1 MHYLKINDSD
11 KKKIGYL
18 IHLYRTQQFKHLSQN
33 SFLLNEYNEPICTR
47 QTLSKIEQGVII
59 KNDSIYEELL
69 KKVNLK
75 FNTDYCIEEFLPTSI
90 FSDLLNACDYYN
102 LEKLISI
109 SESYIKQLNP
119 FKEYIF
125 FHEYYECFK
134 WIYTYYSSFE
144 LPTLQSTEY
153 IIFLKNIINSNL
165 YEVMMDL
172 VFKKRTISGIY
183 DFSYFDFKNS
193 NSMINRGN
201 HMMILYNQSKLS
213 EMLDY
218 CQDLEEEYSS
228 KNNYI
233 RLLDI
238 YSLKGFAFSNTEKEK
253 FEKLEAEARKEM
265 ARDGVSESS
274 VSFERKIDI
283 RYFGQAYELTISV
296 PNSPVNQLV
305 WDKLVNDF
313 SDAHERSYGF
323 KKNDPLELVSLRL
336 SVVGEMDKSN
346 LYSKGEISKEL
357 PKPEEIRKAYFMG
370 EWLDTAVYK
379 RDNLKAGNSFIGP
392 AIIEE
397 TGATSVVGP
406 GDKVTVDERMNLV
419 VKIANHETGRMET
432 LEEN

>member
-1 MHYLKINDSD
+1 MRNTMHYLKINDSD

-153 IIFLKNIINSNL
+153 IISLKNIINSNL
-165 YEVMMDL
+165 YEVMIDL

-183 DFSYFDFKNS
+183 DFSFFDFKNS

-218 CQDLEEEYSS
+218 CQDLEKEYSG

-253 FEKLEAEARKEM
+253 FEKL
-265 ARDGVSESS
+265 VSQINHTVVAHNSNIP
-274 VSFERKIDI
+274 KIKI
-283 RYFGQAYELTISV
+283 SQLLKNIGLQAFRIDMYNIAINYLEQYIAMDSPYANIVGIDLCISYQKT
-296 PNSPVNQLV
+296 NKINQL
-305 WDKLVNDF
+305 
-313 SDAHERSYGF
+313 
-323 KKNDPLELVSLRL
+323 
-336 SVVGEMDKSN
+336 KSF
-346 LYSKGEISKEL
+346 IQSKE
-357 PKPEEIRKAYFMG
+357 
-370 EWLDTAVYK
+370 VYK
-379 RDNLKAGNSFIGP
+379 GDSQYENLLNYFILKYKYQTDNDELSYFIVNKVPIIIDNTMGKYKQFFYEELSMLVEQTKRYKDLKTYLDS
-392 AIIEE
+392 
-397 TGATSVVGP
+397 TSDMLP
-406 GDKVTVDERMNLV
+406 
-419 VKIANHETGRMET
+419 I
-432 LEEN
+432 

>member
-1 MHYLKINDSD
+1 M
-11 KKKIGYL
+11 
-18 IHLYRTQQFKHLSQN
+18 
-33 SFLLNEYNEPICTR
+33 
-47 QTLSKIEQGVII
+47 
-59 KNDSIYEELL
+59 
-69 KKVNLK
+69 NLK

-134 WIYTYYSSFE
+134 WIYTYYFSFE

-153 IIFLKNIINSNL
+153 IISLKNIINSNL

-253 FEKLEAEARKEM
+253 FEKLVSQINHTVEAHN
-265 ARDGVSESS
+265 SNIP
-274 VSFERKIDI
+274 KIKTSQLLKNIGLQAFRIDMYDI
-283 RYFGQAYELTISV
+283 AINYLDIYIAMDSPYANIVGIDLCISYQKT
-296 PNSPVNQLV
+296 NKINQL
-305 WDKLVNDF
+305 
-313 SDAHERSYGF
+313 
-323 KKNDPLELVSLRL
+323 
-336 SVVGEMDKSN
+336 KSF
-346 LYSKGEISKEL
+346 IQSKE
-357 PKPEEIRKAYFMG
+357 
-370 EWLDTAVYK
+370 VYK
-379 RDNLKAGNSFIGP
+379 GDSQYENLLNYFILKYKYQTDNDELSYFIVNKVPIIIDNTMGKYKQFFYEELSMLVEQTKRYKDLKTYLDS
-392 AIIEE
+392 
-397 TGATSVVGP
+397 TSDMLP
-406 GDKVTVDERMNLV
+406 
-419 VKIANHETGRMET
+419 I
-432 LEEN
+432 

>member
-1 MHYLKINDSD
+1 MYYLKINDSD

-59 KNDSIYEELL
+59 KNDFIYEELL

-153 IIFLKNIINSNL
+153 IISLKNIINSNL

-218 CQDLEEEYSS
+218 CQDLEKEYSS

-253 FEKLEAEARKEM
+253 FEKLVSQINHIVEAHN
-265 ARDGVSESS
+265 SNIP
-274 VSFERKIDI
+274 KIKISQLLKNIGLQAFRIDMYDI
-283 RYFGQAYELTISV
+283 AINYLEQYIAMDSPYANIVGIDLCISYQKT
-296 PNSPVNQLV
+296 NKINQL
-305 WDKLVNDF
+305 
-313 SDAHERSYGF
+313 
-323 KKNDPLELVSLRL
+323 
-336 SVVGEMDKSN
+336 KSFMQ
-346 LYSKGEISKEL
+346 SKE
-357 PKPEEIRKAYFMG
+357 
-370 EWLDTAVYK
+370 VYK
-379 RDNLKAGNSFIGP
+379 GDSQYENLLNYFILKYKYQTDNDELSYFIVNKVPIIIDNTMGKYKQFFYEELSMLVEQTKRYKDLKTYLDS
-392 AIIEE
+392 
-397 TGATSVVGP
+397 TSDMLP
-406 GDKVTVDERMNLV
+406 
-419 VKIANHETGRMET
+419 I
-432 LEEN
+432 

>member
-1 MHYLKINDSD
+1 MYYLKINDSD

-59 KNDSIYEELL
+59 KNDFIYEELL

-153 IIFLKNIINSNL
+153 IISLKNIINSNL

-253 FEKLEAEARKEM
+253 FEKLVSQINHTVEAHNSNIPEI
-265 ARDGVSESS
+265 
-274 VSFERKIDI
+274 KISQLLKNI
-283 RYFGQAYELTISV
+283 GLQAFRIDMYNIAINYLEQYIAMDSPYANIVGIDLCISYQKT
-296 PNSPVNQLV
+296 NKINQL
-305 WDKLVNDF
+305 
-313 SDAHERSYGF
+313 
-323 KKNDPLELVSLRL
+323 
-336 SVVGEMDKSN
+336 KSF
-346 LYSKGEISKEL
+346 IQSKEVYIGDSQYENLLNYFILKYKYQTDNDELSYFIVNKVPIIIDNTMGKYKQFFYEELSMLVEQTKRYKDLKTYLDSTSDML
-357 PKPEEIRKAYFMG
+357 PI
-370 EWLDTAVYK
+370 
-379 RDNLKAGNSFIGP
+379 
-392 AIIEE
+392 
-397 TGATSVVGP
+397 
-406 GDKVTVDERMNLV
+406 
-419 VKIANHETGRMET
+419 
-432 LEEN
+432 

>member
-1 MHYLKINDSD
+1 MRNTMHYLKINDSD

-153 IIFLKNIINSNL
+153 IILLKNIINSNL

-218 CQDLEEEYSS
+218 CQDLEKEYSG

-253 FEKLEAEARKEM
+253 FEKL
-265 ARDGVSESS
+265 VSQINHTVEGHNSNIP
-274 VSFERKIDI
+274 KIKISQLLKNIGLQAFRIDMYDI
-283 RYFGQAYELTISV
+283 AINYLEQYIAMDSPYANIVGIDLCISYQKT
-296 PNSPVNQLV
+296 NKINQL
-305 WDKLVNDF
+305 
-313 SDAHERSYGF
+313 
-323 KKNDPLELVSLRL
+323 
-336 SVVGEMDKSN
+336 KSF
-346 LYSKGEISKEL
+346 IQSKE
-357 PKPEEIRKAYFMG
+357 
-370 EWLDTAVYK
+370 VYK
-379 RDNLKAGNSFIGP
+379 GDSQYENLLNYFILKYKYQTDNDELSYFIVNKVPIIIDNTMGKYKQFFYEELSMLVEQTKRYKDLKTYLDS
-392 AIIEE
+392 
-397 TGATSVVGP
+397 TSDMLP
-406 GDKVTVDERMNLV
+406 
-419 VKIANHETGRMET
+419 I
-432 LEEN
+432 

>member
-153 IIFLKNIINSNL
+153 IILLKSIINSNL

-183 DFSYFDFKNS
+183 DFSFFDFKNS

-218 CQDLEEEYSS
+218 CQDLEKEYSS

-253 FEKLEAEARKEM
+253 FEKLVSQINHTVEAHN
-265 ARDGVSESS
+265 SNIP
-274 VSFERKIDI
+274 KIKISQLLKNIGLQAFRIDMYDI
-283 RYFGQAYELTISV
+283 AINYLEQYIAMDSPYANIVGIDLCISYQKT
-296 PNSPVNQLV
+296 NKINQL
-305 WDKLVNDF
+305 
-313 SDAHERSYGF
+313 
-323 KKNDPLELVSLRL
+323 
-336 SVVGEMDKSN
+336 KSF
-346 LYSKGEISKEL
+346 IQSKE
-357 PKPEEIRKAYFMG
+357 
-370 EWLDTAVYK
+370 VYK
-379 RDNLKAGNSFIGP
+379 GDSQYENLLNYFILKYKYQTDNDELSYFIVNKVPIIIDNTMGKYKQFFYEELSMLVEQTKRYKDLKTYLDSTNDMLPI
-392 AIIEE
+392 
-397 TGATSVVGP
+397 
-406 GDKVTVDERMNLV
+406 
-419 VKIANHETGRMET
+419 
-432 LEEN
+432 

>member
-18 IHLYRTQQFKHLSQN
+18 IHVYRTQQFKHLSQN

-109 SESYIKQLNP
+109 SESYVKQLNP

-153 IIFLKNIINSNL
+153 IISLKNIINSNL

-218 CQDLEEEYSS
+218 CQDLEEEYSI

-253 FEKLEAEARKEM
+253 FEKLVSQINHTVEAHNSNIPKIKTSQLLKNIGLQAFRIDM
-265 ARDGVSESS
+265 YDIAINY
-274 VSFERKIDI
+274 FEQYIAMDSPYANIVGIDLCISYQKTNKI
-283 RYFGQAYELTISV
+283 
-296 PNSPVNQLV
+296 NQL
-305 WDKLVNDF
+305 
-313 SDAHERSYGF
+313 
-323 KKNDPLELVSLRL
+323 
-336 SVVGEMDKSN
+336 KSF
-346 LYSKGEISKEL
+346 IQSKE
-357 PKPEEIRKAYFMG
+357 
-370 EWLDTAVYK
+370 VYK
-379 RDNLKAGNSFIGP
+379 GDSQYENLLNYFILKYKYQTDNDELSYFIVNKVPIIIDNTMRKYKQFFYEELSMLVEQTKRYKDLKTYLDS
-392 AIIEE
+392 
-397 TGATSVVGP
+397 TSDMLP
-406 GDKVTVDERMNLV
+406 
-419 VKIANHETGRMET
+419 I
-432 LEEN
+432 

>member
-1 MHYLKINDSD
+1 MRNTMHYLKINDSD

-47 QTLSKIEQGVII
+47 QTLSKIKQGVII

-153 IIFLKNIINSNL
+153 IILLKNIINSNL

-183 DFSYFDFKNS
+183 DFSFFDFKNS

-253 FEKLEAEARKEM
+253 FEKLVSQINHTVEAHNSNIPEI
-265 ARDGVSESS
+265 
-274 VSFERKIDI
+274 KISQLLKNI
-283 RYFGQAYELTISV
+283 GLQAFRIDMYNIAINYLEQYIAMDSPYANIVGIDLCISYQKT
-296 PNSPVNQLV
+296 NKINQL
-305 WDKLVNDF
+305 
-313 SDAHERSYGF
+313 
-323 KKNDPLELVSLRL
+323 
-336 SVVGEMDKSN
+336 KSF
-346 LYSKGEISKEL
+346 IQSKE
-357 PKPEEIRKAYFMG
+357 
-370 EWLDTAVYK
+370 VYK
-379 RDNLKAGNSFIGP
+379 GDSQYENLLNYFILKYKYQTDNDELSYFIVNKVPIIIDNTMGKYKQFFYEELSMLVEQTKRYKDLKTYLDS
-392 AIIEE
+392 
-397 TGATSVVGP
+397 TSDMLP
-406 GDKVTVDERMNLV
+406 
-419 VKIANHETGRMET
+419 I
-432 LEEN
+432 

>member
-153 IIFLKNIINSNL
+153 IISLKNIINSNL

-193 NSMINRGN
+193 SSMINRGN

-253 FEKLEAEARKEM
+253 FEKLVSQINHTVEAHNSNIPEI
-265 ARDGVSESS
+265 
-274 VSFERKIDI
+274 KISQLLKNI
-283 RYFGQAYELTISV
+283 GLQAFRIDMYNIAINYLEQYIAMDSPYANIVGIDLCISYQKT
-296 PNSPVNQLV
+296 NKINQL
-305 WDKLVNDF
+305 
-313 SDAHERSYGF
+313 
-323 KKNDPLELVSLRL
+323 
-336 SVVGEMDKSN
+336 KSF
-346 LYSKGEISKEL
+346 IQSKE
-357 PKPEEIRKAYFMG
+357 
-370 EWLDTAVYK
+370 VYK
-379 RDNLKAGNSFIGP
+379 GDSQYENLLNYFILKYKYQTDNDELSYFIVNKVPIIIDNTMGKYKQFFYEELSMLVEQTKRYKDLKTYLDSTNDMLPI
-392 AIIEE
+392 
-397 TGATSVVGP
+397 
-406 GDKVTVDERMNLV
+406 
-419 VKIANHETGRMET
+419 
-432 LEEN
+432 

>member
-1 MHYLKINDSD
+1 MNYEARNAMYYLKINDSD

-153 IIFLKNIINSNL
+153 IILLKNIINSNL

-253 FEKLEAEARKEM
+253 FEKLVSQINHTVEAHNSNIPEI
-265 ARDGVSESS
+265 
-274 VSFERKIDI
+274 KISQLLKNI
-283 RYFGQAYELTISV
+283 GLQAFRIDMYNIAINYLEQYIAMDSPYANIVGIDLCISYQKT
-296 PNSPVNQLV
+296 NKINQL
-305 WDKLVNDF
+305 
-313 SDAHERSYGF
+313 
-323 KKNDPLELVSLRL
+323 
-336 SVVGEMDKSN
+336 KSF
-346 LYSKGEISKEL
+346 IQSKE
-357 PKPEEIRKAYFMG
+357 
-370 EWLDTAVYK
+370 VYK
-379 RDNLKAGNSFIGP
+379 GDSQYENLLNYFILKYKYQTDNDELSYFIVNKVPIIIDNTMGKYKQFFYEELSMLVEQTKRYKDLKTYLDS
-392 AIIEE
+392 
-397 TGATSVVGP
+397 TSDMLP
-406 GDKVTVDERMNLV
+406 
-419 VKIANHETGRMET
+419 I
-432 LEEN
+432 

>member
-59 KNDSIYEELL
+59 KNDSMYEELL

-153 IIFLKNIINSNL
+153 IISLKNIINSNL

-218 CQDLEEEYSS
+218 CQDLEEEYFS

-253 FEKLEAEARKEM
+253 FEKLVSQINHIVEAHN
-265 ARDGVSESS
+265 SNIP
-274 VSFERKIDI
+274 KIKISQLLKNIGLQAFRIDMYDI
-283 RYFGQAYELTISV
+283 AINYLEQYIAMDSPYANIVGIDLCISYQKT
-296 PNSPVNQLV
+296 NKINQL
-305 WDKLVNDF
+305 
-313 SDAHERSYGF
+313 
-323 KKNDPLELVSLRL
+323 
-336 SVVGEMDKSN
+336 KSF
-346 LYSKGEISKEL
+346 IQSKE
-357 PKPEEIRKAYFMG
+357 
-370 EWLDTAVYK
+370 VYK
-379 RDNLKAGNSFIGP
+379 GDSQYENLLNYFILKYKYQTDNDELSYFIVNKVPIIIDNTMGKYKQFFYEELSMLVEQTKRYKDLKTYLDS
-392 AIIEE
+392 
-397 TGATSVVGP
+397 TSDMLP
-406 GDKVTVDERMNLV
+406 
-419 VKIANHETGRMET
+419 I
-432 LEEN
+432 

>member
-1 MHYLKINDSD
+1 MNYEARNAMYYLKINDSD

-90 FSDLLNACDYYN
+90 FSDLLNACDYYK

-153 IIFLKNIINSNL
+153 IISLKNIINSNL

-193 NSMINRGN
+193 SSMINRGN

-218 CQDLEEEYSS
+218 CQDLEKEYSS

-253 FEKLEAEARKEM
+253 FEKLVSQINHTVEAHN
-265 ARDGVSESS
+265 SNIP
-274 VSFERKIDI
+274 KIKISQLLKNIGLQAFRIDMYDI
-283 RYFGQAYELTISV
+283 AINYLEQYIAMDSPYANIVGIDLCISYQKT
-296 PNSPVNQLV
+296 NKINQL
-305 WDKLVNDF
+305 
-313 SDAHERSYGF
+313 
-323 KKNDPLELVSLRL
+323 
-336 SVVGEMDKSN
+336 KSF
-346 LYSKGEISKEL
+346 IQSKE
-357 PKPEEIRKAYFMG
+357 
-370 EWLDTAVYK
+370 VYK
-379 RDNLKAGNSFIGP
+379 GDSQYENLLNYFILKYKYQTDNDELSYFIVNKVPIIIDNTMGKYKQFFYEELSMLVEQTKRYKDLKTYLDS
-392 AIIEE
+392 
-397 TGATSVVGP
+397 TSDMLP
-406 GDKVTVDERMNLV
+406 
-419 VKIANHETGRMET
+419 I
-432 LEEN
+432 

>member
-18 IHLYRTQQFKHLSQN
+18 IHIYRTQQFKHLSQN

-109 SESYIKQLNP
+109 SKSYTKQLKP

-153 IIFLKNIINSNL
+153 IILLKNIINSNL

-253 FEKLEAEARKEM
+253 FEKLVSQINHTVEAHNSNIPKIKTSQLLKNIGLQAFRIDMYDIAINYLEQYIAMDSPYANIVGIDLCISYQKTNKINKLK
-265 ARDGVSESS
+265 
-274 VSFERKIDI
+274 SFI
-283 RYFGQAYELTISV
+283 Q
-296 PNSPVNQLV
+296 
-305 WDKLVNDF
+305 
-313 SDAHERSYGF
+313 
-323 KKNDPLELVSLRL
+323 
-336 SVVGEMDKSN
+336 
-346 LYSKGEISKEL
+346 SKEIYKGDGQYENLLNYFILKYKFQIDNDELSYFIVNKVPIIIDNTMGKYEQFFYEELSMLVEQTKRYKDLKTYLDSTSDML
-357 PKPEEIRKAYFMG
+357 PI
-370 EWLDTAVYK
+370 
-379 RDNLKAGNSFIGP
+379 
-392 AIIEE
+392 
-397 TGATSVVGP
+397 
-406 GDKVTVDERMNLV
+406 
-419 VKIANHETGRMET
+419 
-432 LEEN
+432 

>member
-153 IIFLKNIINSNL
+153 IISLKNIINSNL

-213 EMLDY
+213 KMLDY

-253 FEKLEAEARKEM
+253 FEKLVSQINHTVEAHNSNIPEI
-265 ARDGVSESS
+265 
-274 VSFERKIDI
+274 KISQLLKNIGLQAFRIDMYDI
-283 RYFGQAYELTISV
+283 AINYLEQYIAMDSPYANIVGIDLCISYQKT
-296 PNSPVNQLV
+296 NKINQL
-305 WDKLVNDF
+305 
-313 SDAHERSYGF
+313 
-323 KKNDPLELVSLRL
+323 
-336 SVVGEMDKSN
+336 KSF
-346 LYSKGEISKEL
+346 IQSKE
-357 PKPEEIRKAYFMG
+357 
-370 EWLDTAVYK
+370 VYK
-379 RDNLKAGNSFIGP
+379 GDSQYENLLNYFILKYKYQTDNDELSYFIVNKVP
-392 AIIEE
+392 IIIDNTMGKYKQFFYEE
-397 TGATSVVGP
+397 LSMLVEQTKRYKDMKTYLDSTSDMLP
-406 GDKVTVDERMNLV
+406 
-419 VKIANHETGRMET
+419 I
-432 LEEN
+432 

>member
-153 IIFLKNIINSNL
+153 IILLKNIINSNL

-218 CQDLEEEYSS
+218 CQDLEEEYTS

-253 FEKLEAEARKEM
+253 FEKLVSQINHTVEAHN
-265 ARDGVSESS
+265 SNIP
-274 VSFERKIDI
+274 KIKISQLLKNIGLQAFRIDMYDI
-283 RYFGQAYELTISV
+283 AINYLEQYIAMD
-296 PNSPVNQLV
+296 SPYANIVGIDLCIFLSK
-305 WDKLVNDF
+305 DK
-313 SDAHERSYGF
+313 
-323 KKNDPLELVSLRL
+323 
-336 SVVGEMDKSN
+336 
-346 LYSKGEISKEL
+346 
-357 PKPEEIRKAYFMG
+357 
-370 EWLDTAVYK
+370 
-379 RDNLKAGNSFIGP
+379 
-392 AIIEE
+392 
-397 TGATSVVGP
+397 
-406 GDKVTVDERMNLV
+406 
-419 VKIANHETGRMET
+419 
-432 LEEN
+432 

>member
-1 MHYLKINDSD
+1 MRNTMHYLKINDSD

-153 IIFLKNIINSNL
+153 IISLKNIINSNL

-253 FEKLEAEARKEM
+253 FEKLVSQINHTVEAHN
-265 ARDGVSESS
+265 SNIP
-274 VSFERKIDI
+274 KIKI
-283 RYFGQAYELTISV
+283 SQLLKNIGLQAFRIDMYNIAINYLEQYIAMDSPYANIVGIDLCISYQKT
-296 PNSPVNQLV
+296 NKINQL
-305 WDKLVNDF
+305 
-313 SDAHERSYGF
+313 
-323 KKNDPLELVSLRL
+323 
-336 SVVGEMDKSN
+336 KSF
-346 LYSKGEISKEL
+346 IQSKE
-357 PKPEEIRKAYFMG
+357 
-370 EWLDTAVYK
+370 VYK
-379 RDNLKAGNSFIGP
+379 GDSQYENLLNYFILKYKYQTDNDELSYFIVNKVPIIIDNTMGKYKQFFYEELSMLVGQNKRYKDLKTYLDS
-392 AIIEE
+392 
-397 TGATSVVGP
+397 TSDMLP
-406 GDKVTVDERMNLV
+406 
-419 VKIANHETGRMET
+419 I
-432 LEEN
+432 

>member
-69 KKVNLK
+69 KKMNLK

-153 IIFLKNIINSNL
+153 IILLKNIINSDL

-253 FEKLEAEARKEM
+253 FEKLVSQINHTVEAHH
-265 ARDGVSESS
+265 SNIP
-274 VSFERKIDI
+274 KIKISQLLKNIGLQAFRIDMYDI
-283 RYFGQAYELTISV
+283 AINYLEQYIAMDSPYANIVGIDLCISYQKT
-296 PNSPVNQLV
+296 NKINQL
-305 WDKLVNDF
+305 
-313 SDAHERSYGF
+313 
-323 KKNDPLELVSLRL
+323 
-336 SVVGEMDKSN
+336 KSFIQ
-346 LYSKGEISKEL
+346 SKGIYKGDSQYENLLNYFILKYKYQTDNDEL
-357 PKPEEIRKAYFMG
+357 SYFIVTKVPIIIDNTMGKYKQFFYEELSMLVEQTKRYKDLKTY
-370 EWLDTAVYK
+370 LD
-379 RDNLKAGNSFIGP
+379 S
-392 AIIEE
+392 
-397 TGATSVVGP
+397 TSDMLP
-406 GDKVTVDERMNLV
+406 
-419 VKIANHETGRMET
+419 I
-432 LEEN
+432 

>member
-18 IHLYRTQQFKHLSQN
+18 IHLYRTQQFNHLSQN

-153 IIFLKNIINSNL
+153 IILLKNIINSNL

-253 FEKLEAEARKEM
+253 FEKLVSRINHTVEAHNSNIPEI
-265 ARDGVSESS
+265 
-274 VSFERKIDI
+274 KISQLLKNIGLQAFRIDMYDI
-283 RYFGQAYELTISV
+283 AINYLEQYIAMDSPYANIVGIDLCISYQKT
-296 PNSPVNQLV
+296 NKINQL
-305 WDKLVNDF
+305 
-313 SDAHERSYGF
+313 
-323 KKNDPLELVSLRL
+323 
-336 SVVGEMDKSN
+336 KSF
-346 LYSKGEISKEL
+346 IQSKE
-357 PKPEEIRKAYFMG
+357 
-370 EWLDTAVYK
+370 VYK
-379 RDNLKAGNSFIGP
+379 GDSQYENLLNYFILKYKYQTDNDELSYFIVNKVPIIIDNTMGKYKQFFYKELSMLVEQTKRYKDLKTYLDS
-392 AIIEE
+392 
-397 TGATSVVGP
+397 TSDMLP
-406 GDKVTVDERMNLV
+406 
-419 VKIANHETGRMET
+419 I
-432 LEEN
+432 

>member
-1 MHYLKINDSD
+1 MNYEARNTMHYLKINDSD

-47 QTLSKIEQGVII
+47 QTLSKIEQGIII

-90 FSDLLNACDYYN
+90 FFDLLNACDYYN

-153 IIFLKNIINSNL
+153 IISLKNIINSNL

-253 FEKLEAEARKEM
+253 FEKLVSQINHTVEAHN
-265 ARDGVSESS
+265 SNIP
-274 VSFERKIDI
+274 KIKISQLLKNIGLQAFRIDMYDI
-283 RYFGQAYELTISV
+283 AINYLEQYIAMDSPYANIVGIDLCISYQKT
-296 PNSPVNQLV
+296 NKINQL
-305 WDKLVNDF
+305 KSF
-313 SDAHERSYGF
+313 IQS
-323 KKNDPLELVSLRL
+323 KK
-336 SVVGEMDKSN
+336 
-346 LYSKGEISKEL
+346 
-357 PKPEEIRKAYFMG
+357 
-370 EWLDTAVYK
+370 VYK
-379 RDNLKAGNSFIGP
+379 GDSQYENLLNYFILKYKYQADNDELSYFIVNKVPIIIDNTMGKYKQFFYEELSMLVEQTKRYKDLKTYLDS
-392 AIIEE
+392 
-397 TGATSVVGP
+397 TSDMLP
-406 GDKVTVDERMNLV
+406 
-419 VKIANHETGRMET
+419 I
-432 LEEN
+432 

>member
-18 IHLYRTQQFKHLSQN
+18 IHVYRTQQFKHISQN

-69 KKVNLK
+69 KKMNLK

-134 WIYTYYSSFE
+134 WIYNYYSSFE

-153 IIFLKNIINSNL
+153 IILLKNIINSNL

-218 CQDLEEEYSS
+218 CQDLEDEYNS

-253 FEKLEAEARKEM
+253 FEQLVSQINHTVETHNSNIPKIKISQLLKNIGLQAFRIDMYDITINYLEQYIAMDSPYANIVGIDLCISYQKTN
-265 ARDGVSESS
+265 
-274 VSFERKIDI
+274 KI
-283 RYFGQAYELTISV
+283 
-296 PNSPVNQLV
+296 NQL
-305 WDKLVNDF
+305 
-313 SDAHERSYGF
+313 
-323 KKNDPLELVSLRL
+323 
-336 SVVGEMDKSN
+336 KSF
-346 LYSKGEISKEL
+346 IQSKE
-357 PKPEEIRKAYFMG
+357 
-370 EWLDTAVYK
+370 VYK
-379 RDNLKAGNSFIGP
+379 GDSQYENLLNYFILKYKYQTDNDELSYFIVNKVPIIIDNTMGKYKQFFYEELSTLVEQTKRYKDLKTYLDSTNDMLPI
-392 AIIEE
+392 
-397 TGATSVVGP
+397 
-406 GDKVTVDERMNLV
+406 
-419 VKIANHETGRMET
+419 
-432 LEEN
+432 

>member
-18 IHLYRTQQFKHLSQN
+18 VHLYRTQQFKYLSQN
-33 SFLLNEYNEPICTR
+33 SFLLNEYDEPICTR
-47 QTLSKIEQGVII
+47 QTLSKIEQGIII
-59 KNDSIYEELL
+59 KNDFIYEELL

-75 FNTDYCIEEFLPTSI
+75 FNTDYCIEKFLPTSI

-153 IIFLKNIINSNL
+153 IISLKNIINSNL
-165 YEVMMDL
+165 YEVMIDL

-253 FEKLEAEARKEM
+253 FEKLVSQINHTVEAHNSNIPEIKISQLLKNIGLQAFRIDMYDIAINYLEQYIAMDSPYANIVGIDLCISYQKTN
-265 ARDGVSESS
+265 
-274 VSFERKIDI
+274 KID
-283 RYFGQAYELTISV
+283 
-296 PNSPVNQLV
+296 QL
-305 WDKLVNDF
+305 
-313 SDAHERSYGF
+313 
-323 KKNDPLELVSLRL
+323 
-336 SVVGEMDKSN
+336 KSF
-346 LYSKGEISKEL
+346 IQSKE
-357 PKPEEIRKAYFMG
+357 
-370 EWLDTAVYK
+370 VYK
-379 RDNLKAGNSFIGP
+379 GDSQYENLLNYFILKYKYQTDNDELSYFIVNKVPIIIDNTMGKYKQFFYEELSMLVEQTKRYKDLKTYLDS
-392 AIIEE
+392 
-397 TGATSVVGP
+397 TSDMLP
-406 GDKVTVDERMNLV
+406 
-419 VKIANHETGRMET
+419 I
-432 LEEN
+432 

>member
-1 MHYLKINDSD
+1 MNYEARNAMYYLKINDSD

-33 SFLLNEYNEPICTR
+33 SFLLNEYNEPICAR

-109 SESYIKQLNP
+109 SESYVKQLNP

-153 IIFLKNIINSNL
+153 IISLKNIINSNL
-165 YEVMMDL
+165 YEVMIDL
-172 VFKKRTISGIY
+172 VFKKRTISGIF

-253 FEKLEAEARKEM
+253 FEKLVSQINHIVEAHN
-265 ARDGVSESS
+265 SNIP
-274 VSFERKIDI
+274 KIKISQLLKNIGLQAFRIDMYDI
-283 RYFGQAYELTISV
+283 AINYLEQYIAMDSPYANIVGIDLCISYQKT
-296 PNSPVNQLV
+296 NKINQL
-305 WDKLVNDF
+305 
-313 SDAHERSYGF
+313 
-323 KKNDPLELVSLRL
+323 
-336 SVVGEMDKSN
+336 KSF
-346 LYSKGEISKEL
+346 IQSKE
-357 PKPEEIRKAYFMG
+357 
-370 EWLDTAVYK
+370 VYK
-379 RDNLKAGNSFIGP
+379 GDSQYENLLNYFILKYKYQTDNDELSYFIVNKVPIIIDNTMGKYKQFFYEELSMLVEQTKRYKDLKTYLDS
-392 AIIEE
+392 
-397 TGATSVVGP
+397 TSDMLP
-406 GDKVTVDERMNLV
+406 
-419 VKIANHETGRMET
+419 I
-432 LEEN
+432 

>member
-47 QTLSKIEQGVII
+47 QTLSKIEQGIII

-153 IIFLKNIINSNL
+153 IISLKNIINSNL

-253 FEKLEAEARKEM
+253 FEKLVSQINHTVEAHN
-265 ARDGVSESS
+265 SNIP
-274 VSFERKIDI
+274 KIKISQLLKNIGLQAFRIDMYDI
-283 RYFGQAYELTISV
+283 AINYLEQYIAMDSPYANIVGIDLCISYQKT
-296 PNSPVNQLV
+296 NKINQL
-305 WDKLVNDF
+305 
-313 SDAHERSYGF
+313 
-323 KKNDPLELVSLRL
+323 
-336 SVVGEMDKSN
+336 KSF
-346 LYSKGEISKEL
+346 IQSKE
-357 PKPEEIRKAYFMG
+357 
-370 EWLDTAVYK
+370 VYK
-379 RDNLKAGNSFIGP
+379 GDSQYENLLNYFILKYKYQTDNDELSYFIVNKVPIIIDNTMGKYKQFFYEELSMLVGQNKRYKDLKTYLDS
-392 AIIEE
+392 
-397 TGATSVVGP
+397 TSDMLP
-406 GDKVTVDERMNLV
+406 
-419 VKIANHETGRMET
+419 I
-432 LEEN
+432 

>member
-47 QTLSKIEQGVII
+47 QTLSKIEQGIII

-153 IIFLKNIINSNL
+153 IISLKNIINSNL
-165 YEVMMDL
+165 YEVMIDL

-201 HMMILYNQSKLS
+201 HIMILYNQSKLS

-253 FEKLEAEARKEM
+253 FEKLVSQINHTVEAHN
-265 ARDGVSESS
+265 SNIP
-274 VSFERKIDI
+274 KIKI
-283 RYFGQAYELTISV
+283 SQLLKNIGLQAFRIDMYNIAINYLEQYIAMDSPYANIVGIDLCISYQKT
-296 PNSPVNQLV
+296 NKINQL
-305 WDKLVNDF
+305 
-313 SDAHERSYGF
+313 
-323 KKNDPLELVSLRL
+323 
-336 SVVGEMDKSN
+336 KSF
-346 LYSKGEISKEL
+346 IQSKE
-357 PKPEEIRKAYFMG
+357 
-370 EWLDTAVYK
+370 VYK
-379 RDNLKAGNSFIGP
+379 GDSQYENLLNYFILKYKYQTDNDELSYFIVNKVPIIIDNTMGKYKQFFYEELSMLVGQNKRYKDLKTYLDS
-392 AIIEE
+392 
-397 TGATSVVGP
+397 TSDMLP
-406 GDKVTVDERMNLV
+406 
-419 VKIANHETGRMET
+419 I
-432 LEEN
+432 

>member
-1 MHYLKINDSD
+1 MRNTMHYLKINDSD

-109 SESYIKQLNP
+109 SESYVKQLNP

-153 IIFLKNIINSNL
+153 IILLKNIINSNL
-165 YEVMMDL
+165 YEVMIDL

-218 CQDLEEEYSS
+218 CQDLEEEYTS

-253 FEKLEAEARKEM
+253 FEKLVFQINHTVEAHNSNIPEIKISQLLKNIGLQAFRIDMYNIAINYLEQYIAMDSPYANIVGIDLCISYQKTN
-265 ARDGVSESS
+265 
-274 VSFERKIDI
+274 KID
-283 RYFGQAYELTISV
+283 
-296 PNSPVNQLV
+296 QL
-305 WDKLVNDF
+305 
-313 SDAHERSYGF
+313 
-323 KKNDPLELVSLRL
+323 
-336 SVVGEMDKSN
+336 KSF
-346 LYSKGEISKEL
+346 IQSKE
-357 PKPEEIRKAYFMG
+357 
-370 EWLDTAVYK
+370 VYK
-379 RDNLKAGNSFIGP
+379 GDSQYENLLNYFILKYKYQTDNDELSYFIVNKVPIIIDNTMGKYKQFFYEELSMLVEQTKRYKDLKTYLDS
-392 AIIEE
+392 
-397 TGATSVVGP
+397 TS
-406 GDKVTVDERMNLV
+406 DMLQ
-419 VKIANHETGRMET
+419 I
-432 LEEN
+432 

>member
-109 SESYIKQLNP
+109 SESYVKQLNP

-153 IIFLKNIINSNL
+153 IILLKNIINSNL

-218 CQDLEEEYSS
+218 CQDLEEEYTN

-253 FEKLEAEARKEM
+253 FEKLVSQINHTVEAHNSNIPIIKISQLLKNIGLQAFRIDMYNITINYLEQYIAMDSPYANIVGIDLCISYQKTN
-265 ARDGVSESS
+265 
-274 VSFERKIDI
+274 KID
-283 RYFGQAYELTISV
+283 
-296 PNSPVNQLV
+296 QL
-305 WDKLVNDF
+305 
-313 SDAHERSYGF
+313 
-323 KKNDPLELVSLRL
+323 
-336 SVVGEMDKSN
+336 KSF
-346 LYSKGEISKEL
+346 IQSKE
-357 PKPEEIRKAYFMG
+357 
-370 EWLDTAVYK
+370 VYK
-379 RDNLKAGNSFIGP
+379 GDSQYENLLNYFILKYKYQTDNDELSYFIVNKVPIIIDNTMGKYKQFFYEELSMLVEQTKRYKDLKTYLDS
-392 AIIEE
+392 
-397 TGATSVVGP
+397 TSDMLP
-406 GDKVTVDERMNLV
+406 
-419 VKIANHETGRMET
+419 I
-432 LEEN
+432 

>member
-47 QTLSKIEQGVII
+47 QTLNKIEQGVII

-153 IIFLKNIINSNL
+153 IISLKNIINSNL

-218 CQDLEEEYSS
+218 CQDLEKEYSS

-253 FEKLEAEARKEM
+253 FEKLVSQINHTVEAHN
-265 ARDGVSESS
+265 SNIP
-274 VSFERKIDI
+274 KIKISQLLKNIGLQAFRIDMYDI
-283 RYFGQAYELTISV
+283 AINYLEQYIAMDSPYANIVGIDLCISYQKT
-296 PNSPVNQLV
+296 NKINQL
-305 WDKLVNDF
+305 
-313 SDAHERSYGF
+313 
-323 KKNDPLELVSLRL
+323 
-336 SVVGEMDKSN
+336 KSF
-346 LYSKGEISKEL
+346 IQSKE
-357 PKPEEIRKAYFMG
+357 
-370 EWLDTAVYK
+370 VYK
-379 RDNLKAGNSFIGP
+379 GDSQYENLLNYFILKYKYQTDNDELSYFIVNKVPIIIDNTMGKYKQFFYEELSMLVEQTKRYKDLKTYLDSTNDMLPI
-392 AIIEE
+392 
-397 TGATSVVGP
+397 
-406 GDKVTVDERMNLV
+406 
-419 VKIANHETGRMET
+419 
-432 LEEN
+432 

>member
-90 FSDLLNACDYYN
+90 FSDLLNACDYYK

-153 IIFLKNIINSNL
+153 IISLKNIINSNL

-253 FEKLEAEARKEM
+253 FEKL
-265 ARDGVSESS
+265 VSQINHTVEVHNSNIP
-274 VSFERKIDI
+274 KIKISQLLKNIGLQAFRIDMYDI
-283 RYFGQAYELTISV
+283 AINYLEQYIAMDSPYANIVGIDLCISYQKT
-296 PNSPVNQLV
+296 NKINQL
-305 WDKLVNDF
+305 
-313 SDAHERSYGF
+313 
-323 KKNDPLELVSLRL
+323 
-336 SVVGEMDKSN
+336 KSF
-346 LYSKGEISKEL
+346 IQSKE
-357 PKPEEIRKAYFMG
+357 
-370 EWLDTAVYK
+370 VYK
-379 RDNLKAGNSFIGP
+379 GDSQYENLLNYFILKYKYQTDNDELSYFIVNKVPIIIDNTMGKYKQFFYEELSMLVEQTKRYKDLKTYLDS
-392 AIIEE
+392 
-397 TGATSVVGP
+397 TSDMLP
-406 GDKVTVDERMNLV
+406 
-419 VKIANHETGRMET
+419 I
-432 LEEN
+432 

>member
-18 IHLYRTQQFKHLSQN
+18 IHVYRTQQFKHLSQN

-109 SESYIKQLNP
+109 SESYVKQLNP

-153 IIFLKNIINSNL
+153 IISLKNIINSNL

-218 CQDLEEEYSS
+218 CQDLEEEYSI

-253 FEKLEAEARKEM
+253 FEKLVSQINHTVEAHNSNIPKIKTSQLLKNIGLQAFRIDM
-265 ARDGVSESS
+265 YDIAINY
-274 VSFERKIDI
+274 FEQYIAMDSPYANIVGIDLCISYQKTNKI
-283 RYFGQAYELTISV
+283 
-296 PNSPVNQLV
+296 NQL
-305 WDKLVNDF
+305 
-313 SDAHERSYGF
+313 
-323 KKNDPLELVSLRL
+323 
-336 SVVGEMDKSN
+336 KSFMQ
-346 LYSKGEISKEL
+346 SKE
-357 PKPEEIRKAYFMG
+357 
-370 EWLDTAVYK
+370 VYK
-379 RDNLKAGNSFIGP
+379 GDSQYENLLNYFILKYKYQTDNDELSYFIVNKVPIIIDNTMGKYKQFFYEELSMLVEQTKRYKDLKTYLDS
-392 AIIEE
+392 
-397 TGATSVVGP
+397 TSDMLP
-406 GDKVTVDERMNLV
+406 
-419 VKIANHETGRMET
+419 I
-432 LEEN
+432 

>member
-1 MHYLKINDSD
+1 MNYEARNAMYYLKINDSD

-153 IIFLKNIINSNL
+153 IISLKNIINSNL

-193 NSMINRGN
+193 SSMINRGN

-253 FEKLEAEARKEM
+253 FEKLVSQINHIVEAHN
-265 ARDGVSESS
+265 SNIP
-274 VSFERKIDI
+274 KIKISQLLKNIGLQAFRIDMYDI
-283 RYFGQAYELTISV
+283 AINYLEQYIAMDSPYANIVGIDLCISYQKT
-296 PNSPVNQLV
+296 NKINQL
-305 WDKLVNDF
+305 
-313 SDAHERSYGF
+313 
-323 KKNDPLELVSLRL
+323 
-336 SVVGEMDKSN
+336 KSFMQ
-346 LYSKGEISKEL
+346 SKE
-357 PKPEEIRKAYFMG
+357 
-370 EWLDTAVYK
+370 VYK
-379 RDNLKAGNSFIGP
+379 GDSQYENLLNYFILKYKYQTDNDELSYFIVNKVPIIIDNTMGKYKQFFYEELSMLVEQTKRYKDLKTYLDS
-392 AIIEE
+392 
-397 TGATSVVGP
+397 TSDMLP
-406 GDKVTVDERMNLV
+406 
-419 VKIANHETGRMET
+419 I
-432 LEEN
+432 

>member
-153 IIFLKNIINSNL
+153 IILLKNIINSNL

-253 FEKLEAEARKEM
+253 FEKLVSQINHTVEAHN
-265 ARDGVSESS
+265 SNIP
-274 VSFERKIDI
+274 KIKISQLLKNIGLQAFRIDMYDI
-283 RYFGQAYELTISV
+283 AINYLEQYIAMDSPYANIVGIDLCISYQKT
-296 PNSPVNQLV
+296 NKINQL
-305 WDKLVNDF
+305 
-313 SDAHERSYGF
+313 
-323 KKNDPLELVSLRL
+323 
-336 SVVGEMDKSN
+336 KSF
-346 LYSKGEISKEL
+346 IQSKE
-357 PKPEEIRKAYFMG
+357 
-370 EWLDTAVYK
+370 VYK
-379 RDNLKAGNSFIGP
+379 GDSQYENLLNYFILKYKYQTDNDELSYFIVNKVPIIIDNTMGKYKQFFYEELSMLVEQTKRYKDLKTYLDSTNDMLPI
-392 AIIEE
+392 
-397 TGATSVVGP
+397 
-406 GDKVTVDERMNLV
+406 
-419 VKIANHETGRMET
+419 
-432 LEEN
+432 

>member
-1 MHYLKINDSD
+1 MNYEARNAMYYLKINDSD

-90 FSDLLNACDYYN
+90 FSDLLNACDYYK

-144 LPTLQSTEY
+144 LTTLQSTEY
-153 IIFLKNIINSNL
+153 IISLKNIINSNL

-193 NSMINRGN
+193 SSMINRGN

-218 CQDLEEEYSS
+218 CQDLEKEYSS

-253 FEKLEAEARKEM
+253 FEKLVSQINHTVEAHN
-265 ARDGVSESS
+265 SNIP
-274 VSFERKIDI
+274 KIKISQLLKNIGLQAFRIDMYDI
-283 RYFGQAYELTISV
+283 AINYLEQYIAMDSPYANIVGIDLCISYQKT
-296 PNSPVNQLV
+296 NKINQL
-305 WDKLVNDF
+305 
-313 SDAHERSYGF
+313 
-323 KKNDPLELVSLRL
+323 
-336 SVVGEMDKSN
+336 KSF
-346 LYSKGEISKEL
+346 IQSKE
-357 PKPEEIRKAYFMG
+357 
-370 EWLDTAVYK
+370 VYK
-379 RDNLKAGNSFIGP
+379 GDSQYENLLNYFILKYKYQTDNDELSYFIVNKVPIIIDNTMGKYKQFFYEELSMLVEQTKRYKDLKTYLDS
-392 AIIEE
+392 
-397 TGATSVVGP
+397 TSDMLP
-406 GDKVTVDERMNLV
+406 
-419 VKIANHETGRMET
+419 I
-432 LEEN
+432 

>member
-47 QTLSKIEQGVII
+47 QTLSKIEQGIII

-153 IIFLKNIINSNL
+153 IISLKNIINSNL

-172 VFKKRTISGIY
+172 VLKKRTISGIY

-253 FEKLEAEARKEM
+253 FEKLVSQINHTVEAHNSNIPEI
-265 ARDGVSESS
+265 
-274 VSFERKIDI
+274 KISQLLKNIGLQAFRIDMYDI
-283 RYFGQAYELTISV
+283 AINYLEQYIAMDSPYANIVGIDLCISYQ
-296 PNSPVNQLV
+296 NTNKINQL
-305 WDKLVNDF
+305 
-313 SDAHERSYGF
+313 
-323 KKNDPLELVSLRL
+323 
-336 SVVGEMDKSN
+336 KSF
-346 LYSKGEISKEL
+346 IQSKE
-357 PKPEEIRKAYFMG
+357 
-370 EWLDTAVYK
+370 VYK
-379 RDNLKAGNSFIGP
+379 GDSQYENLLNYFILKYKYQTDNDELSYFIVNKVPIIIDNTMGKYKQFFYEELSMLVEQTKRYKDLKTYLDS
-392 AIIEE
+392 
-397 TGATSVVGP
+397 TSDMLP
-406 GDKVTVDERMNLV
+406 
-419 VKIANHETGRMET
+419 I
-432 LEEN
+432 

>member
-153 IIFLKNIINSNL
+153 IILLKNIINSNL

-218 CQDLEEEYSS
+218 CQDLEKEYSG

-253 FEKLEAEARKEM
+253 FEKL
-265 ARDGVSESS
+265 VSQINHTVEGHNSNIP
-274 VSFERKIDI
+274 KIKISQLLKNIGLQAFRIDMYDI
-283 RYFGQAYELTISV
+283 AINYLEQYIAMDSPYANIVGIDLCISYQKT
-296 PNSPVNQLV
+296 NKINQL
-305 WDKLVNDF
+305 
-313 SDAHERSYGF
+313 
-323 KKNDPLELVSLRL
+323 
-336 SVVGEMDKSN
+336 KSF
-346 LYSKGEISKEL
+346 IQSKE
-357 PKPEEIRKAYFMG
+357 
-370 EWLDTAVYK
+370 VYK
-379 RDNLKAGNSFIGP
+379 GDSQYENLLNYFILKYKYQTDNDELSYFIVNKVPIIIDNTMGKYKQFFYEELSMLVEQTKRYKDLKTYLDS
-392 AIIEE
+392 
-397 TGATSVVGP
+397 TSDMLP
-406 GDKVTVDERMNLV
+406 
-419 VKIANHETGRMET
+419 I
-432 LEEN
+432 

>member
-18 IHLYRTQQFKHLSQN
+18 IHVYRTQHFKHLSQN

-109 SESYIKQLNP
+109 SESYVKQLNP

-153 IIFLKNIINSNL
+153 IISLKNIINSNL

-218 CQDLEEEYSS
+218 CQDLEEEYSI

-253 FEKLEAEARKEM
+253 FEKLVSQINHTVEAHNSNIPKIKTSQLLKNIGLQAFRIDM
-265 ARDGVSESS
+265 YDIAINY
-274 VSFERKIDI
+274 FEQYIAMDSPYANIVGIDLCISYQKTNKI
-283 RYFGQAYELTISV
+283 
-296 PNSPVNQLV
+296 NQL
-305 WDKLVNDF
+305 
-313 SDAHERSYGF
+313 
-323 KKNDPLELVSLRL
+323 
-336 SVVGEMDKSN
+336 KSF
-346 LYSKGEISKEL
+346 IQSKE
-357 PKPEEIRKAYFMG
+357 
-370 EWLDTAVYK
+370 VYK
-379 RDNLKAGNSFIGP
+379 GDSQYENLLNYFILKYKYQTDNDELSYFIVNKVPIIIDNTMGKYKQFFYEELSMLVEQTKRYKDLKTYLDS
-392 AIIEE
+392 
-397 TGATSVVGP
+397 TSDMLP
-406 GDKVTVDERMNLV
+406 
-419 VKIANHETGRMET
+419 I
-432 LEEN
+432 